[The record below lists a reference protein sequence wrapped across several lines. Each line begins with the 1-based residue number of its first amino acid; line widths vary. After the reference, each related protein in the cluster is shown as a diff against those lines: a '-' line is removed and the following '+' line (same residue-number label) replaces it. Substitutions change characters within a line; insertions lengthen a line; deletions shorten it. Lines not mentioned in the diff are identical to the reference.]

1 MDPTSPRSPHRPSF
15 FNNTTPQST
24 LSSRRSHLSPSFQAK
39 LHQMALQLAPLVQ
52 LTTGLIH
59 PSFPSTLLNFWLLT
73 ESQLDELAHFYHQRT
88 PSVYTSQYPCPVYWP
103 SEGMTI
109 EDKRRKLGRFIG
121 LRGCESPVRT
131 DEGEGE
137 VNEEVQEMMG
147 WDEQRIREEIRRR
160 LEKEREEEL
169 ARGKMGG
176 WRRF

>member
-15 FNNTTPQST
+15 FPSSSSPPSNLTT
-24 LSSRRSHLSPSFQAK
+24 RRSHISPSFAAK
-39 LHQMALQLAPLVQ
+39 LAQMSLQLAPLVQ
-52 LTTGLIH
+52 LTTGLVH

-121 LRGCESPVRT
+121 LRGCDSPVV
-131 DEGEGE
+131 
-137 VNEEVQEMMG
+137 VNGEVQEMMG
-147 WDEQRIREEIRRR
+147 WSEERIREEIRRR
-160 LEKEREEEL
+160 LEREREEEI

>member
-1 MDPTSPRSPHRPSF
+1 MDPTSPRSPHRPSPF
-15 FNNTTPQST
+15 FPRSPRPNLTTC
-24 LSSRRSHLSPSFQAK
+24 RSHISPSFAAK
-39 LHQMALQLAPLVQ
+39 LSQMSLQLAPLVQ
-52 LTTGLIH
+52 LTTGLVH

-73 ESQLDELAHFYHQRT
+73 EAQLDELAHFYHQRT

-121 LRGCESPVRT
+121 LRGCDSPV
-131 DEGEGE
+131 
-137 VNEEVQEMMG
+137 VNRQVQEMMG
-147 WDEQRIREEIRRR
+147 WSEERIREEIRRR
-160 LEKEREEEL
+160 MDREREQEE